1 MSNVIGTIVSVNE
14 FLNNNKIDIYV
25 RDKKGDSCTVF
36 TLKDS
41 RKYIIPAYQREL
53 RWNEKQIHELIYDIV
68 NGKLFLGNFIISE
81 KTVGEIN
88 EYEIIDGQQRITSLR
103 MIVKYI
109 FENYTNPSAISKY
122 DLCTLEVKS
131 FKDFTELEKKSFIA
145 SEAEKEKFSITDDY
159 HQIDSYM
166 KLWEIISKCSLLKT
180 NEQKRVFLTKLD
192 SCYINLIIL
201 DKREVKLGIEY
212 FVDVNQKGVR
222 LDSEDTLKG
231 YLFQYNSNEMNNL
244 WTDIKKLCFTI
255 TEDYKCKYSLLLL
268 FEQYFYCTLYKDEKF
283 KNISLKQDFTLKEDF
298 IIKGL
303 NGEKEGEFSK
313 GTHLIQVLRDNRD
326 VLNDVKKIK
335 DIGYLILEI
344 IKEPHI
350 TQEFKKYIN
359 PYVLTGDGKIVDDD
373 LQCMYYML
381 RQILLDSNEVPKA
394 LVIKYI
400 SDILL
405 NKELSKKMIETT
417 AEKKKIKQTY
427 QSVYTMYILY
437 ILFALFVGKKNKEKL
452 YNVFKDGDFQ
462 ELMTKVIISI
472 LSEDKIV
479 DNMKSISYKTF
490 TKSSQLDPRKD
501 AYRCKA
507 IATLYNFMYYDSNR
521 KIYSFNKHGE
531 LSNFLNKTDEFSL
544 EHFLLNSKLKSR
556 IYLGSPDETVPYENN
571 ILKFVGSM
579 FNFIF
584 IHDKINNTIL
594 DNRCLFEKIEILKKD
609 GQAFEMLTEKQKEI
623 VNKYDINCNY
633 SKMALN
639 LFYENKCFSKYID
652 ICKQKDG
659 KSLSDY
665 FSKHFT
671 EEYSDYID
679 LLTSSF
685 LKQITQHHNK

>member
-14 FLNNNKIDIYV
+14 FLNNDKIDIYV

-53 RWNEKQIHELIYDIV
+53 RWNEKQIHELIYDVV

-109 FENYTNPSAISKY
+109 FENHDNPSAISKY
-122 DLCTLEVKS
+122 DLCNLEVKS
-131 FKDFTELEKKSFIA
+131 FKDFTKLEKKSFTITQ
-145 SEAEKEKFSITDDY
+145 AEKETFSITDDY
-159 HQIDSYM
+159 HQINSYI

-180 NEQKRVFLTKLD
+180 NEQKRVFLSKLD

-212 FVDVNQKGVR
+212 FVDVNQKGVK

-231 YLFQYNSNEMNNL
+231 YLFQYNSNEINEL

-268 FEQYFYCTLYKDEKF
+268 FEQYFYCALYKDEKF
-283 KNISLKQDFTLKEDF
+283 KNISLKQDFTLREDF
-298 IIKGL
+298 TIK
-303 NGEKEGEFSK
+303 NSAGEKEGEFSK

-326 VLNDVKKIK
+326 VLNDVNKIK
-335 DIGYLILEI
+335 DIGYLVLNI

-359 PYVLTGDGKIVDDD
+359 PQVLTGDGKIVDKD

-405 NKELSKKMIETT
+405 NEEFSKKIIETS
-417 AEKKKIKQTY
+417 EDKKKMKQTY

-437 ILFALFVGKKNKEKL
+437 ILFALFVGKKNKERI
-452 YNVFKDGDFQ
+452 YNVFKNGNYE
-462 ELMTKVIISI
+462 ELMTSAIASI
-472 LSEDKIV
+472 LNENKIV
-479 DNMKSISYKTF
+479 NNQKSIAYKTF
-490 TKSSQLDPRKD
+490 TKSLSEDPRKD
-501 AYRCKA
+501 AFRCKA
-507 IATLYNFMYYDSNR
+507 VGHYIILCTLMII
-521 KIYSFNKHGE
+521 K
-531 LSNFLNKTDEFSL
+531 
-544 EHFLLNSKLKSR
+544 
-556 IYLGSPDETVPYENN
+556 
-571 ILKFVGSM
+571 
-579 FNFIF
+579 
-584 IHDKINNTIL
+584 
-594 DNRCLFEKIEILKKD
+594 
-609 GQAFEMLTEKQKEI
+609 
-623 VNKYDINCNY
+623 
-633 SKMALN
+633 
-639 LFYENKCFSKYID
+639 KYILL
-652 ICKQKDG
+652 ITTASC
-659 KSLSDY
+659 
-665 FSKHFT
+665 
-671 EEYSDYID
+671 
-679 LLTSSF
+679 LTSY
-685 LKQITQHHNK
+685 